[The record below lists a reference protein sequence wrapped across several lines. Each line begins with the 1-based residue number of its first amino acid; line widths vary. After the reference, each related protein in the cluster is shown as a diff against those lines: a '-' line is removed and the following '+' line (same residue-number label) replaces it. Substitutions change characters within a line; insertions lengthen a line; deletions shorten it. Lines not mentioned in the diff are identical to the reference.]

1 MEDSWSNEA
10 FRPITRDEKYLMN
23 YNQNYSLLIN
33 SKSTKKVNLPFSRG
47 GGEGGRG
54 KEGAA
59 SRRLQPER
67 AGHAMTS

>member
-47 GGEGGRG
+47 GGEEKDKKSEREPWRRGGGR
-54 KEGAA
+54 KD
-59 SRRLQPER
+59 LNN
-67 AGHAMTS
+67 

>member
-47 GGEGGRG
+47 GGGRGRG

-59 SRRLQPER
+59 SRRLKPVR
-67 AGHAMTS
+67 L